1 MTEAEAIF
9 LLMDAFPS
17 VKVEECVAGTKDA
30 VMVLAIKRQNAERGP
45 ERKIG
50 GGVVKQIPCRL
61 SELSSSHGVE
71 ASRAEAQHEAPEAQD
86 GTQGFQF
93 PEAV

>member
-9 LLMDAFPS
+9 LLMDAFPN

-30 VMVLAIKRQNAERGP
+30 VMVLAIKRQNAQRGP

-50 GGVVKQIPCRL
+50 GGVTDPLACRL
-61 SELSSSHGVE
+61 SALPSTHG
-71 ASRAEAQHEAPEAQD
+71 APQNPAEAREAPEAQD
-86 GTQGFQF
+86 PDAFDF
-93 PEAV
+93 HAEAV

>member
-1 MTEAEAIF
+1 MTEPEAIF
-9 LLMDAFPS
+9 LLMDAFPN
-17 VKVEECVAGTKDA
+17 VKVEECMAGTKDA
-30 VMVLAIKRQNAERGP
+30 VMRLAIKRQNAERGP
-45 ERKIG
+45 ERKID

-71 ASRAEAQHEAPEAQD
+71 ASRPETRKAPEAQD